1 MLTDFM
7 LRVSDVT
14 VTNTVLAP
22 KNRLGMG
29 DKSRYDDTSLSQRN
43 VSSAPEAQIQMQLPV
58 LEELGGPKTSQGERL
73 LSWS

>member
-1 MLTDFM
+1 M

-43 VSSAPEAQIQMQLPV
+43 VSSASKAQIQMQLPV
-58 LEELGGPKTSQGERL
+58 LEELGGPKTLQGERL